1 MDGGKKGGEGVL
13 QETSG
18 RQRKKREIQGKE
30 EKSKRRRGKGGK
42 ERQEKEGTSIF
53 RPSTIVPFSFSRARS
68 ASALVSNV
76 TNPKPCS
83 GQEVRLKII
92 QQRKEVQRGSE

>member
-1 MDGGKKGGEGVL
+1 MDGGREGREGVL

-18 RQRKKREIQGKE
+18 RQRKERESQGE
-30 EKSKRRRGKGGK
+30 EEGSERRGRTGGK
-42 ERQEKEGTSIF
+42 ERQEKESTSIL

-76 TNPKPCS
+76 TNPKPCG
-83 GQEVRLKII
+83 GQEGGLKI
-92 QQRKEVQRGSE
+92 K

>member
-1 MDGGKKGGEGVL
+1 MWVEM
-13 QETSG
+13 SG
-18 RQRKKREIQGKE
+18 RQRKGRRLKKE
-30 EKSKRRRGKGGK
+30 EGGK
-42 ERQEKEGTSIF
+42 VRGDRKEEGTSIL

-83 GQEVRLKII
+83 GREVGLENKSDRG
-92 QQRKEVQRGSE
+92 RKSRNKMMKPIGGGEEDTKHR